1 MAIASSHDGAFVA
14 SACRASNPEH
24 AVIRVHST
32 STWDPVGQPLA
43 GHSLTITRITFSHDD
58 QRILSVS
65 RDRGWRV
72 FKRSADG
79 GYEVEAKDERAHGRM
94 VLDATW
100 GDDFFATASRD
111 KTVSRFLRETC

>member
-1 MAIASSHDGAFVA
+1 MAIAASHDGSVVA

-43 GHSLTITRITFSHDD
+43 GHSLTITRIAFSHDD

-65 RDRGWRV
+65 RDRGWRI
-72 FKRSADG
+72 FRRSAEG
-79 GYEVEAKDERAHGRM
+79 SYELEAKDERAHGRM

-100 GDDFFATASRD
+100 GEGMFASASRD
-111 KTVSRFLRETC
+111 KTVS